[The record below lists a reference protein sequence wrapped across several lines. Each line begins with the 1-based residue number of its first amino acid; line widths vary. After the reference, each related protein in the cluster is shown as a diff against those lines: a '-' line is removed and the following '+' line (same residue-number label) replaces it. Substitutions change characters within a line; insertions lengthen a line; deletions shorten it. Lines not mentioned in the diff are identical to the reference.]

1 MKLRWITG
9 LSHRWLMM
17 TMLKWLG
24 PFCCISWGR
33 ISLPMGGRRCLYG
46 GCPSFKISRRLERPA
61 RARHVLL
68 TCTHLWTH
76 SVEGLYVSWWG
87 LGSFLRLVLSS
98 YLTMYVFSI
107 IVIMFI
113 HMSSMLKN
121 VLHTFANYTYICVL
135 QTVILQIAFI
145 LQIVIL
151 QIVPFILQTVDSQT
165 VILQTTTCKLL
176 SCKLSTCKLSS
187 FGILRRLKR
196 PIGARH
202 ALLTCTHLWT
212 HSVEGLYILQCMC
225 FPFFQL
231 CSSTYHLCLKTV
243 LYTFAKYTYIYILQ
257 IVILQTA
264 FIL

>member
-1 MKLRWITG
+1 
-9 LSHRWLMM
+9 
-17 TMLKWLG
+17 
-24 PFCCISWGR
+24 
-33 ISLPMGGRRCLYG
+33 MGGRRCLYG

-107 IVIMFI
+107 LVIMFI

-135 QTVILQIAFI
+135 QTVILQTVILQIAFI

-151 QIVPFILQTVDSQT
+151 QIVPFILQITNCHLANYHLQTIVLQT
-165 VILQTTTCKLL
+165 VNLQTIIFRDFKEAQKANW
-176 SCKLSTCKLSS
+176 S
-187 FGILRRLKR
+187 
-196 PIGARH
+196 
-202 ALLTCTHLWT
+202 
-212 HSVEGLYILQCMC
+212 
-225 FPFFQL
+225 
-231 CSSTYHLCLKTV
+231 
-243 LYTFAKYTYIYILQ
+243 
-257 IVILQTA
+257 
-264 FIL
+264 